1 MIYDPNKTAQEAYGD
16 IINLPHHELKTR
28 KRMPQINRAASFMPF
43 AALTG
48 YDETVKEVARR
59 TDQRAELDEDTKA
72 MLNERLQIALE
83 LAEMEPVIK
92 VTYFVPDKKKTG
104 GAYLDYGGTIK
115 RIDEYERKVIF
126 IDKTEIPI
134 DDIYAIDGEI
144 YNFLY

>member
-1 MIYDPNKTAQEAYGD
+1 
-16 IINLPHHELKTR
+16 
-28 KRMPQINRAASFMPF
+28 MPQINRAASFMPF

-83 LAEMEPVIK
+83 LAETEPVIK